1 MSSSQPMTVRDYF
14 KNACL
19 QNKFG
24 TNIVVVAQFSWFLQ
38 RNPAEKGAFLNSFQ
52 KGFYFPQEM
61 EMETAKILVAR
72 DLVPL
77 ASNEGFLH
85 TTGNES
91 LLEVRA
97 ANESE
102 RKVGFR

>member
-1 MSSSQPMTVRDYF
+1 MTVRDYF
-14 KNACL
+14 KHACL

-24 TNIVVVAQFSWFLQ
+24 TNIVVVAQFAWFLQ

-52 KGFYFPQEM
+52 KDFYFPQEM

-72 DLVPL
+72 DLVPLVPL